1 MSLYSSC
8 SWVSSSIVV
17 EMMVSILI
25 IIILHTK
32 GHKYLFAPS
41 RIKTKSKC
49 HTIISS
55 GLSLYGVSCMKW
67 CGEVCYRTKRHY
79 RYPTATVVSVYDSH
93 PIFDYLGINK
103 HTSAISS
110 TLSNNSCSQ
119 NIKTWKMLPQHCP
132 TFGVLT
138 AGGKIPNWQSRQQR
152 CP

>member
-1 MSLYSSC
+1 M
-8 SWVSSSIVV
+8 
-17 EMMVSILI
+17 
-25 IIILHTK
+25 
-32 GHKYLFAPS
+32 YLLAW
-41 RIKTKSKC
+41 IKTKSKC

-67 CGEVCYRTKRHY
+67 AGEVCYRTKRHY

-119 NIKTWKMLPQHCP
+119 KYQDLENVGRTLPNFWSIDCWWKNSKLTESSAEVSLARQSVSYDNTWRYCSYCAQHHRHHHHHHYSMKK
-132 TFGVLT
+132 L
-138 AGGKIPNWQSRQQR
+138 
-152 CP
+152 